1 MACKTRNHILI
12 YWGTMEI
19 KTANM
24 VDLLELDE
32 EWIELIIE
40 AKNMGMQ
47 REEVRGFL
55 ADGMKDELLGTD

>member
-1 MACKTRNHILI
+1 
-12 YWGTMEI
+12 MEI